1 MSQKTR
7 EGYIFRV
14 RAYAFFLEMP
24 QNRTLSVSLNMLENL
39 KMPHF
44 RKET

>member
-14 RAYAFFLEMP
+14 RAYAFSFEMP
-24 QNRTLSVSLNMLENL
+24 QNRTLSVCVSWLFEI
-39 KMPHF
+39 
-44 RKET
+44 